1 MEPIIVGV
9 KVTLEAKKRNNDVPN
24 VDSTGVPLPYPY
36 EDEPQRVCINADGN
50 EQLCNQEKQNHI
62 ICNTV
67 KLIDNEGKQT
77 ELPSYPGLVLAV
89 VGDSDSFVPRP
100 WNTAKFTSGLIDT
113 VNGANKCWIIYR
125 GGEDGVSSYI
135 DKAFRMSE
143 HSMDEGSDS
152 EKKENSLKNEKFIA
166 IKPVAAD
173 YKHDQTIYKGDKEK
187 GKPLPRWTFLV
198 KPTFDACEHGEDDD
212 IQKYK
217 WFNEYSARLLFL
229 LSKKTTPL
237 LSKKEGD
244 KEQTELSMKVPVL
257 LVVVE
262 GDISTIHQVKTV
274 LEKSIPV
281 LLIKGS
287 GKAADFIAE
296 YLVSSD
302 TELLLKRKAPLLFGI
317 YFKRAVLKL
326 LQDIMKQIT
335 KYNYLITVYDID
347 DSMEPKLEDAVVEA
361 IITGWSL
368 QEINEDSKGQS
379 DKNTK
384 AQTIT
389 SNVLLK
395 GNKSSEHYNIGNG
408 KPGETI
414 PTHTSS
420 SNDVKNDSKS
430 YDKRRK
436 RQRRKCHRKKS
447 NKLGLMEQ
455 YQIALTPGSLSLYF
469 YIAYQYIQEQYKD
482 QKQEQLELLL
492 LEAIV
497 ADRVDYV
504 SAMIQNGVKFNPAF
518 LEILYDETMICPSC
532 EAKDCRQIHSI
543 HYRTCKK
550 TCKKIWCTCTEDCS
564 LVRHKCQRNKNE
576 KPSHEYSV
584 HVEGSECSC
593 VRHDRNKRLKS
604 NGKDGKC
611 VDVSK
616 RARYLCQ
623 ELLNHAK
630 VKKEKRSCKVKPSES
645 ESSDIYHD
653 LLAWAIFGN
662 KTRLAGVFWTKCSS
676 PLLTAIM
683 ASSILK
689 NMADKVESAKDR
701 KLHEELIQ
709 HSKLFEDRV
718 LRMQNTL
725 YDECEDDAMVLMQQP
740 DRVWGIN
747 VSPMACAYENNMKD
761 VIGHPCIQR
770 RLNRIW
776 YNQNPHDKLKTDAT
790 AKAAKLTDFGW
801 NLIFY
806 NGKKNAKEAWFS
818 PLMVF
823 VFHYLFVMAVIVGFS
838 AFILTDLNIIDSY
851 KDIGVYE
858 WLLYGWLVADITEE
872 YLIPLIIRKHYCI
885 GRKHGYCFK
894 FHRAFFNI
902 WNVLTFMS
910 YLIIAA
916 AVLVRTINSADF
928 HRMALRLYSLGLF
941 TMYMRFLQCMIIH
954 NYFGPKIIMIGE
966 MLLELMKFVW
976 ILIIFMMCTGV
987 LYHANMYPSHFDMWS
1002 LKGVQF
1008 WRIWKVIALPY
1019 WQIYGEL
1026 NLEQLTGDNNDN
1038 GTSCTFVESEWEANP
1053 DIERCVEYDWAL
1065 LIIAAFYLL
1074 VTNLLLVNLII
1085 ALFSNQF
1092 EQVQVDSDRLWK
1104 FWRYS
1109 IITKFSTRHPVPFNL
1124 LIFIPLKIYRRC
1136 TQKEENKKEV
1146 LVKEQEL
1153 HAVRCLYYQATKK
1166 K

>member
-9 KVTLEAKKRNNDVPN
+9 KVTIEAKKRNNDVPD
-24 VDSTGVPLPYPY
+24 VDSTGVPAAFLYD
-36 EDEPQRVCINADGN
+36 DEPQRVICLNVDGN
-50 EQLCNQEKQNHI
+50 EQLCSQEEQNHI

-67 KLIDNEGKQT
+67 KLKDNEEKLT
-77 ELPSYPGLVLAV
+77 KLPYYPGLVLAV

-135 DKAFRMSE
+135 DKAFEISKL
-143 HSMDEGSDS
+143 STDKDSDTK
-152 EKKENSLKNEKFIA
+152 KKEMPLKNEKFIA
-166 IKPVAAD
+166 IKPVLAD
-173 YKHDQTIYKGDKEK
+173 YEDEDIVKEK
-187 GKPLPRWTFLV
+187 RLPRWTFLV
-198 KPTFDACEHGEDDD
+198 RPSFVECKDEG

-217 WFNEYSARLLFL
+217 WFNEYSAKL
-229 LSKKTTPL
+229 LSLLSTKTTPL

-244 KEQTELSMKVPVL
+244 KETELSMKVPVL
-257 LVVVE
+257 LIVVE
-262 GDISTIHQVKTV
+262 GDISTIHQVKSV
-274 LEKSIPV
+274 LEKNIPV

-296 YLVSSD
+296 YLESSD

-317 YFKRAVLKL
+317 YFKKEVYL
-326 LQDIMKQIT
+326 LLEEIMKQIA
-335 KYNYLITVYDID
+335 KYNYLITVYDVD
-347 DSMEPKLEDAVVEA
+347 DTKESKLEDAVVEA

-368 QEINEDSKGQS
+368 QEINSKQQTNKKDIYEGGSSEQLNNS
-379 DKNTK
+379 KR

-389 SNVLLK
+389 SNVVQQEGIESTDK
-395 GNKSSEHYNIGNG
+395 TASNG
-408 KPGETI
+408 KI
-414 PTHTSS
+414 SS
-420 SNDVKNDSKS
+420 KG
-430 YDKRRK
+430 Y
-436 RQRRKCHRKKS
+436 
-447 NKLGLMEQ
+447 MERF
-455 YQIALTPGSLSLYF
+455 QITLTPGSLSLYF
-469 YIAYQYIQEQYKD
+469 YIAYQYIQEKYTDGK
-482 QKQEQLELLL
+482 QKQLELLL
-492 LEAIV
+492 LEAVV

-504 SAMIQNGVKFNPAF
+504 SAMIQNGVKFNPGF
-518 LEILYDETMICPSC
+518 LEILYDETLTCPSC
-532 EAKDCRQIHSI
+532 EAKDCRKIHSI

-550 TCKKIWCTCTEDCS
+550 TCKKIWCTCTDKCS
-564 LVRHKCQRNKNE
+564 LLRHSCQRNK
-576 KPSHEYSV
+576 KAHEYSV
-584 HVEGSECSC
+584 CDKKDQC
-593 VRHDRNKRLKS
+593 TCLRHDRKKRLKS
-604 NGKDGKC
+604 NGEDGKC

-616 RARYLCQ
+616 KARYLCQ

-630 VKKEKRSCKVKPSES
+630 VKKEKRSCKVEPGDSD
-645 ESSDIYHD
+645 SSDVYHD

-662 KTRLAGVFWTKCSS
+662 KTRLAGVFWTKCAS

-718 LRMQNTL
+718 IRMQNTL

-776 YNQNPHDKLKTDAT
+776 YNHNPHDKLKTDAT

-1038 GTSCTFVESEWEANP
+1038 GTSCTFVESEWEENP

-1136 TQKEENKKEV
+1136 TQKEENKKKV

>member
-1 MEPIIVGV
+1 MEPIIVDV
-9 KVTLEAKKRNNDVPN
+9 KVTVKMKQNCTDDQN
-24 VDSTGVPLPYPY
+24 VNSIGVPLPYPY
-36 EDEPQRVCINADGN
+36 DNAPQRKICINADGN

-67 KLIDNEGKQT
+67 KLIKNEGKQNI
-77 ELPSYPGLVLAV
+77 LPSYPGLVLAV

-135 DKAFRMSE
+135 DKAFEMGV
-143 HSMDEGSDS
+143 HSTDKDLNTD
-152 EKKENSLKNEKFIA
+152 KKEMPLKNEKFIA
-166 IKPVAAD
+166 IKPVPD
-173 YKHDQTIYKGDKEK
+173 NYQEVFKGDIEK

-198 KPTFDACEHGEDDD
+198 RPSFDASKDDSED

-217 WFNEYSARLLFL
+217 WFNEYSAQL
-229 LSKKTTPL
+229 LSLLSTKTTPL

-244 KEQTELSMKVPVL
+244 KESTELSMKVPVL
-257 LVVVE
+257 LIVVE
-262 GDISTIHQVKTV
+262 GDISTIHQVKSV
-274 LEKSIPV
+274 LEEDIPV

-296 YLVSSD
+296 YLQSSD

-317 YFKRAVLKL
+317 YFKKAVFDL
-326 LQDIMKQIT
+326 LQEIMKQIT
-335 KYNYLITVYDID
+335 KYNYLITVYDVD
-347 DSMEPKLEDAVVEA
+347 DTKEPKLEDAVVEA

-368 QEINEDSKGQS
+368 QEINNHKQENGQPGES
-379 DKNTK
+379 RQD
-384 AQTIT
+384 QTIT
-389 SNVLLK
+389 SNVLQE
-395 GNKSSEHYNIGNG
+395 GSKSSEDPSSGNG
-408 KPGETI
+408 QAQTN
-414 PTHTSS
+414 TS
-420 SNDVKNDSKS
+420 NAVKEDSKS
-430 YDKRRK
+430 SDTTV
-436 RQRRKCHRKKS
+436 S
-447 NKLGLMEQ
+447 NGGKVPSTGLMER

-469 YIAYQYIQEQYKD
+469 YIAYQYIQEKYTD
-482 QKQEQLELLL
+482 GKQEQLELLL

-518 LEILYDETMICPSC
+518 LEILYDETMKCPSC
-532 EAKDCRQIHSI
+532 EAKDCRKIHSI

-550 TCKKIWCTCTEDCS
+550 TCKKIWCTCTNECS
-564 LVRHKCQRNKNE
+564 FERRKCQRNK
-576 KPSHEYSV
+576 KAKTSHEYSV
-584 HVEGSECSC
+584 HDKDYQCTC
-593 VRHDRNKRLKS
+593 VRHDRAKRLKS
-604 NGKDGKC
+604 KGKDGKC

-616 RARYLCQ
+616 KARYLCQ

-630 VKKEKRSCKVKPSES
+630 VKKEKRSCKVEPGDSD
-645 ESSDIYHD
+645 SSDIYHD

-725 YDECEDDAMVLMQQP
+725 YDECEDDSMLLMQQP
-740 DRVWGIN
+740 DRVWGIT

-776 YNQNPHDKLKTDAT
+776 YNHNPHDKLKTDAT

-806 NGKKNAKEAWFS
+806 NGKKNAIEAWLS

-823 VFHYLFVMAVIVGFS
+823 LFHYLFVMAVIVGFS

-872 YLIPLIIRKHYCI
+872 YLIPLIIRNHYCT
-885 GRKHGYCFK
+885 GRKHGYWFK
-894 FHRAFFNI
+894 FRRAFFNI
-902 WNVLTFMS
+902 WNVLTCAS

-916 AVLVRTINSADF
+916 AVFVRTINSADF

-1008 WRIWKVIALPY
+1008 WRIWKIIALPY

-1026 NLEQLTGDNNDN
+1026 SLEQLQGENNAN
-1038 GTSCTFVESEWEANP
+1038 GTCTFVESEWEDNP

-1136 TQKEENKKEV
+1136 TQKEEGKKKV
-1146 LVKEQEL
+1146 LIKEQEL
-1153 HAVRCLYYQATKK
+1153 HAVRCLYYQATQKK
-1166 K
+1166 